1 MKITFEF
8 DKDDVAHAGRI
19 AQAALSNIG
28 GVINTLLEMGV
39 IDKTKLS
46 EALSTG
52 GAGFVHTQT
61 QAGYPPPSAAP
72 FDNEDPMLRKVRAV
86 NLLLRLFPGTMKKPE
101 FDLFNQVSGEVFDQ
115 IDALSQNP
123 LAFRKFQWDKR
134 DVLDQ
139 IQAKF
144 PSVESFVEALEY
156 PYPPLIQGPKLVSF
170 LKACLDYTVIQPEAD
185 RSAVPPLGALT
196 PMGQRVKDANEIF
209 ESLFPELY
217 QKNGRRFTDR
227 LPVSFYEDVI
237 GQLLRY
243 PTILEEFCR
252 KNAETLKKATALFL
266 SVDAFVASLF
276 APFSAKDPHLSD
288 LVTVLSTCFAYAG
301 GTGEVA
307 SVLTSEGA
315 LDAVNKILGIAPGI
329 LAPYRIVMG
338 QIYLQ
343 LRYVQENA
351 REVAMKN
358 RDLITRIKQTYPSTS
373 AFLCAALGGDF
384 NNLQFPLN
392 DVFSWNETSWRGGPH
407 PAHRILNPAP
417 AIPPTITPLATDD
430 VLSQSTVFQGS
441 FWSGAG
447 AGASGVAV
455 GEGVLGGAQEYQE
468 DGAEAPEAPT
478 SDRQQEA
485 YRLLLALCQM
495 PEGTHPAH
503 VVGRLVDEEPL
514 RPPLDMRLVAPLV
527 NYQNST
533 FRKTYA
539 SLEEFLNI
547 ALGGMNITDLHYA
560 LFKLASLVRVMLQN
574 FHSFNVEDV
583 RRGEDRLDTYATRGD
598 SQVAAG
604 ILVFSEK
611 RAAEERPMLIEG
623 QSAWVELLAEWVKG
637 YGQEGADQPDRMKL
651 LNSVM
656 ANFNRQIRLYLCYV
670 GGLTHACRD
679 AFSLIYANQGASRLI
694 LTSEQRAFAREV
706 AENINTI
713 CSLRF
718 QQFCV
723 FLEKDKAEAY
733 LPGKDYTAA

>member
-28 GVINTLLEMGV
+28 GVINTLLETGI

-46 EALSTG
+46 ETLSTG
-52 GAGFVHTQT
+52 GKAFVHTQT

-72 FDNEDPMLRKVRAV
+72 SDFGDPMLRKVRAV

-101 FDLFNQVSGEVFDQ
+101 FDLFAEVGKEVFEQ
-115 IDALSQNP
+115 IDALALNP
-123 LAFRKFQWDKR
+123 LDFRKFQWDKR
-134 DVLDQ
+134 DVLNH
-139 IQAKF
+139 IQARF

-156 PYPPLIQGPKLVSF
+156 PHTPLVQGPKLVSF
-170 LKACLDYTVIQPEAD
+170 LKACLDYTMIQPEEVK
-185 RSAVPPLGALT
+185 RSSE
-196 PMGQRVKDANEIF
+196 K
-209 ESLFPELY
+209 
-217 QKNGRRFTDR
+217 
-227 LPVSFYEDVI
+227 
-237 GQLLRY
+237 
-243 PTILEEFCR
+243 
-252 KNAETLKKATALFL
+252 
-266 SVDAFVASLF
+266 
-276 APFSAKDPHLSD
+276 
-288 LVTVLSTCFAYAG
+288 
-301 GTGEVA
+301 VA
-307 SVLTSEGA
+307 SVLTTEGA
-315 LDAVNKILGIAPGI
+315 LDA
-329 LAPYRIVMG
+329 
-338 QIYLQ
+338 
-343 LRYVQENA
+343 
-351 REVAMKN
+351 
-358 RDLITRIKQTYPSTS
+358 
-373 AFLCAALGGDF
+373 
-384 NNLQFPLN
+384 
-392 DVFSWNETSWRGGPH
+392 FSWNETSWRSGPH

-417 AIPPTITPLATDD
+417 TVPPTITPLATDD
-430 VLSQSTVFQGS
+430 ALSQSTVFQGS

-455 GEGVLGGAQEYQE
+455 GEGVLAGVQEYQDDE
-468 DGAEAPEAPT
+468 AETLEAPT
-478 SDRQQEA
+478 ADHQQEA
-485 YRLLLALCQM
+485 YRLLLALCRM

-539 SLEEFLNI
+539 SLEEFLSI

-560 LFKLASLVRVMLQN
+560 LFKLASLIRVMLQN

-583 RRGEDRLDTYATRGD
+583 RRGEDRLDTYATKGD

-623 QSAWVELLAEWVKG
+623 QSAWVELLTEWVKG
-637 YGQEGADQPDRMKL
+637 YGQEEADQPDRMKL

-694 LTSEQRAFAREV
+694 LTQEQRAFAREV

-733 LPGKDYTAA
+733 LPGKHYTAA